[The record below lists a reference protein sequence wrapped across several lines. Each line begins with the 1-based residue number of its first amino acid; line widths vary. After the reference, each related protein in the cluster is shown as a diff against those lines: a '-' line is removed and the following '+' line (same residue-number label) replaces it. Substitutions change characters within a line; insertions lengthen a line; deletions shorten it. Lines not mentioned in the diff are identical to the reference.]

1 MRMAFSIYQSPLPTV
16 YCLLPTNYYIYHTM
30 VDSEV
35 LEQEDYE
42 VKIGS
47 FNGPMDLLVYLVQK
61 KEMTLDQIPIAEIAD
76 DFLKWVNEYSET
88 DLSKAGD
95 FLFMAS
101 RLMAL
106 KVQELLPA
114 EERDPEMEEE
124 YNEDREKLMKE
135 MLEYQRFKQVASGLQ
150 EMEAKNFGTY
160 SRGRLEKTQSDDDTL
175 ADANIWQLFRAYQ
188 KSLKTKISETIHH
201 IELDYVTIQDRQ
213 QAINNFLNVHGRA
226 LFEDLLDNDSHPI
239 VAAVT
244 FMAMLEMIKTDDI
257 VFRQSELFGP
267 IWIYRKKNN
276 PEYADE
282 MAHETVF
289 FSKDPEVKAGL
300 VETIRSQAIARS
312 KEKSVGDLAATMR
325 EAVLWT
331 ERGRN
336 VTEEDL
342 NAMLEGR
349 EDISEVQDNPFADM
363 IAEADA
369 AEGAQQAAS
378 APDANAQAPDTTTP
392 AQDAAQPTAS
402 ENAETAPNQESVPS
416 TTEAAQSTIQV
427 PAQSAILESADIPT
441 FESSSF
447 EDEAPVLSK
456 SSIPEFGANDDDDSE
471 ERAHTFEPVDETEEV
486 ADNSNGA
493 SISSNTISGDSC
505 STNVK
510 EDSSINDIQEL
521 NEQSVQQMSDEEFA
535 AFMQKAQA
543 FYNNASSA
551 QSSNAQSSTNS
562 AQSAT
567 FAQSS
572 DKQSASVSAHSNNIQ
587 PTYADSRSTSSY
599 DSYKSSKSTW
609 DEPAPAAVQSV
620 QKEEPEEDRYS
631 SYSFGNEM
639 TDEEYIAYLNRSARA
654 SRKEEP
660 KSAAAPEKPATSP
673 ANLEKQTENK
683 PAKKSERKS
692 FMPEDEEGGMTDE
705 EYQAYL
711 AEHGDDDDDEE
722 GPVVYGAGKD

>member
-1 MRMAFSIYQSPLPTV
+1 
-16 YCLLPTNYYIYHTM
+16 M

-336 VTEEDL
+336 VTDEDL

-378 APDANAQAPDTTTP
+378 APAGDTAQQPTTP
-392 AQDAAQPTAS
+392 
-402 ENAETAPNQESVPS
+402 ENAETAPSQNAATANDNAAAPVENTEAVSAQ
-416 TTEAAQSTIQV
+416 EAAQSAT
-427 PAQSAILESADIPT
+427 LESA
-441 FESSSF
+441 EMSAS

-471 ERAHTFEPVDETEEV
+471 ERAHTFEPVDELVEELEEENLDEDEIESGEAESVTEETTE
-486 ADNSNGA
+486 
-493 SISSNTISGDSC
+493 SSD
-505 STNVK
+505 
-510 EDSSINDIQEL
+510 DSSAESSFQGL

-551 QSSNAQSSTNS
+551 QSNNAQSAATS
-562 AQSAT
+562 AQSTTSSTQAQTSAT
-567 FAQSS
+567 
-572 DKQSASVSAHSNNIQ
+572 Q
-587 PTYADSRSTSSY
+587 PISADSRSTSSY
-599 DSYKSSKSTW
+599 GS
-609 DEPAPAAVQSV
+609 A
-620 QKEEPEEDRYS
+620 EPEEDRYS

-654 SRKEEP
+654 SRKEES
-660 KSAAAPEKPATSP
+660 KSTASP
-673 ANLEKQTENK
+673 TNLEKQTENK

>member
-1 MRMAFSIYQSPLPTV
+1 
-16 YCLLPTNYYIYHTM
+16 M

-289 FSKDPEVKAGL
+289 FSKDPEVKSGL
-300 VETIRSQAIARS
+300 VDTIRSQAIARS

-336 VTEEDL
+336 VTDEDL

-369 AEGAQQAAS
+369 AEGAMQAAS
-378 APDANAQAPDTTTP
+378 TLAGDTSVQGQNVAQSTNQVP
-392 AQDAAQPTAS
+392 AQLATAESTETAPSQDASDTSPVQDFAQSAEASAS
-402 ENAETAPNQESVPS
+402 ENAAIPVQDF
-416 TTEAAQSTIQV
+416 
-427 PAQSAILESADIPT
+427 AQSATNTASEEESIPA
-441 FESSSF
+441 FESSSI
-447 EDEAPVLSK
+447 EDEAPVLTQG
-456 SSIPEFGANDDDDSE
+456 SIPEFGTNEETDFE
-471 ERAHTFEPVDETEEV
+471 ERAHTFEPIDEPV
-486 ADNSNGA
+486 
-493 SISSNTISGDSC
+493 
-505 STNVK
+505 
-510 EDSSINDIQEL
+510 EDSDFNAEPVK
-521 NEQSVQQMSDEEFA
+521 NETATNAAENTFQGMSEDAVKQMSDEEFA

-543 FYNNASSA
+543 FYSNSSSA
-551 QSSNAQSSTNS
+551 ASTTEPTAPAFAHSSSEDNTPTITKSASYDFADKKPSSSYSSYTAS
-562 AQSAT
+562 APVQSA
-567 FAQSS
+567 
-572 DKQSASVSAHSNNIQ
+572 K
-587 PTYADSRSTSSY
+587 
-599 DSYKSSKSTW
+599 
-609 DEPAPAAVQSV
+609 
-620 QKEEPEEDRYS
+620 KEEPEEDKYS

-639 TDEEYIAYLNRSARA
+639 TDEEYIAYLNRSARS
-654 SRKEEP
+654 SRKDEP
-660 KSAAAPEKPATSP
+660 KPAAATSN
-673 ANLEKQTENK
+673 AALEKRDESK

-692 FMPEDEEGGMTDE
+692 FMPEDDEGGMTDE

-711 AEHGDDDDDEE
+711 AEHGDDDEDEE
-722 GPVVYGAGKD
+722 GPVVYGAGKE

>member
-1 MRMAFSIYQSPLPTV
+1 
-16 YCLLPTNYYIYHTM
+16 M

-114 EERDPEMEEE
+114 EERDPETIEE
-124 YNEDREKLMKE
+124 YNEDREKLMQE
-135 MLEYQRFKQVASGLQ
+135 MLEYQRFKQVAGGLQ

-160 SRGRLEKTQSDDDTL
+160 SRGRLEKTQNDDDTL

-213 QAINNFLNVHGRA
+213 QAINNFLNAHGRA

-244 FMAMLEMIKTDDI
+244 FMAMLEMIKTDEV

-349 EDISEVQDNPFADM
+349 EDISEVQENPFADM

-369 AEGAQQAAS
+369 AEGTLQAAR
-378 APDANAQAPDTTTP
+378 APAGDAIAPG
-392 AQDAAQPTAS
+392 QEAAQPTTP
-402 ENAETAPNQESVPS
+402 ETAPNQDAAFIQDATQPTTPEDTAIPTIESGASSHETDLGASVLEDIVETS
-416 TTEAAQSTIQV
+416 HVIE
-427 PAQSAILESADIPT
+427 PAHAFEPADESDESADDFNDAPT
-441 FESSSF
+441 IVAGNINSF
-447 EDEAPVLSK
+447 QGLSEDA
-456 SSIPEFGANDDDDSE
+456 
-471 ERAHTFEPVDETEEV
+471 
-486 ADNSNGA
+486 
-493 SISSNTISGDSC
+493 
-505 STNVK
+505 VK
-510 EDSSINDIQEL
+510 
-521 NEQSVQQMSDEEFA
+521 QMSDEEFA

-543 FYNNASSA
+543 FYDNASSA
-551 QSSNAQSSTNS
+551 QSPTNETQSSTATVQPSNEISESDDIPSITKSYTS
-562 AQSAT
+562 AE
-567 FAQSS
+567 
-572 DKQSASVSAHSNNIQ
+572 
-587 PTYADSRSTSSY
+587 SSY
-599 DSYKSSKSTW
+599 AQD
-609 DEPAPAAVQSV
+609 
-620 QKEEPEEDRYS
+620 EPEEDKYS

-654 SRKEEP
+654 SRKEES
-660 KSAAAPEKPATSP
+660 KSATVQTTSEKPATAPEKP
-673 ANLEKQTENK
+673 K
-683 PAKKSERKS
+683 RKS
-692 FMPEDEEGGMTDE
+692 FMPEDDEGGMTDE

-711 AEHGDDDDDEE
+711 AEHGDDDEDEE

>member
-1 MRMAFSIYQSPLPTV
+1 
-16 YCLLPTNYYIYHTM
+16 M

-35 LEQEDYE
+35 LEQDDYE

-378 APDANAQAPDTTTP
+378 TPAGDAQQPTTP
-392 AQDAAQPTAS
+392 GNVETAVAGS
-402 ENAETAPNQESVPS
+402 AETTPGQDSAPSS
-416 TTEAAQSTIQV
+416 TEAAQSAETSASEDSAT
-427 PAQSAILESADIPT
+427 PAQDNTDAPT
-441 FESSSF
+441 FEASSTA
-447 EDEAPVLSK
+447 DEAPVLSK

-471 ERAHTFEPVDETEEV
+471 DRAHTFEPVDEPIEELEEDEPAETE
-486 ADNSNGA
+486 S
-493 SISSNTISGDSC
+493 
-505 STNVK
+505 VK
-510 EDSSINDIQEL
+510 EESAENNFQGL

-551 QSSNAQSSTNS
+551 QSNNAQSAATS

-567 FAQSS
+567 SS
-572 DKQSASVSAHSNNIQ
+572 THSASTPTQTSATQ
-587 PTYADSRSTSSY
+587 PTSAASRSTSSY
-599 DSYKSSKSTW
+599 TSYSSSSKSTW
-609 DEPAPAAVQSV
+609 NEPAPAPVQE
-620 QKEEPEEDRYS
+620 KEPEEDRYS

-654 SRKEEP
+654 SRKEE
-660 KSAAAPEKPATSP
+660 SKPASSP
-673 ANLEKQTENK
+673 TNLEKQTENK

-692 FMPEDEEGGMTDE
+692 FMPEDDEGGMTDE

>member
-1 MRMAFSIYQSPLPTV
+1 
-16 YCLLPTNYYIYHTM
+16 M

-114 EERDPEMEEE
+114 EERDPGTIEE
-124 YNEDREKLMKE
+124 YNEDREQLMKE
-135 MLEYQRFKQVASGLQ
+135 MLEYQRFKQVAGGLQ

-369 AEGAQQAAS
+369 AEGTQQAAS
-378 APDANAQAPDTTTP
+378 APAGDAQQSAAPG
-392 AQDAAQPTAS
+392 S
-402 ENAETAPNQESVPS
+402 AETAPSQNAAPANDNAAAPVENTEAVSAQ
-416 TTEAAQSTIQV
+416 EAAQSAT
-427 PAQSAILESADIPT
+427 LESAEMSAI
-441 FESSSF
+441 

-486 ADNSNGA
+486 ADNSNSA
-493 SISSNTISGDSC
+493 SISSNTISGDFC

-551 QSSNAQSSTNS
+551 LSSNTQST
-562 AQSAT
+562 T
-567 FAQSS
+567 FAQSAS
-572 DKQSASVSAHSNNIQ
+572 TTAQTSATQ
-587 PTYADSRSTSSY
+587 PTSADSRSTSSY
-599 DSYKSSKSTW
+599 DS
-609 DEPAPAAVQSV
+609 V
-620 QKEEPEEDRYS
+620 EPEEDKYS

-639 TDEEYIAYLNRSARA
+639 TDEEYIAYLNRSART
-654 SRKEEP
+654 SRKEES
-660 KSAAAPEKPATSP
+660 KSAAAP

-692 FMPEDEEGGMTDE
+692 FMPEDDEGGMTDE

-711 AEHGDDDDDEE
+711 AEHGDDDDEE

>member
-1 MRMAFSIYQSPLPTV
+1 
-16 YCLLPTNYYIYHTM
+16 M

-114 EERDPEMEEE
+114 EERDPEMVEE
-124 YNEDREKLMKE
+124 YNEDREKLMQE

-336 VTEEDL
+336 VTDEDL

-349 EDISEVQDNPFADM
+349 EDISEVQENPFADM
-363 IAEADA
+363 IAEADD
-369 AEGAQQAAS
+369 AEGALQAAS
-378 APDANAQAPDTTTP
+378 VPVGEASSSPDANAQAP
-392 AQDAAQPTAS
+392 AQDS
-402 ENAETAPNQESVPS
+402 
-416 TTEAAQSTIQV
+416 AQSTNQV
-427 PAQSAILESADIPT
+427 PAQSTEASASEDAATPSQDAAQSATNTASEEASIPT
-441 FESSSF
+441 FGSSSI
-447 EDEAPVLSK
+447 EDETPVLTQG
-456 SSIPEFGANDDDDSE
+456 SIPEFGTNEETDFE
-471 ERAHTFEPVDETEEV
+471 ERAHTFEPVDEADENPVEQESAEV
-486 ADNSNGA
+486 TDFESADNSNSA
-493 SISSNTISGDSC
+493 SIS
-505 STNVK
+505 V
-510 EDSSINDIQEL
+510 NDIQGL
-521 NEQSVQQMSDEEFA
+521 NEDAVKQMSDEEFA

-551 QSSNAQSSTNS
+551 QSATSS
-562 AQSAT
+562 AQSAST
-567 FAQSS
+567 STHFSS
-572 DKQSASVSAHSNNIQ
+572 DF
-587 PTYADSRSTSSY
+587 ADQKPRSSY
-599 DSYKSSKSTW
+599 SSYTESATI
-609 DEPAPAAVQSV
+609 

-654 SRKEEP
+654 SRKDEP
-660 KSAAAPEKPATSP
+660 KPAASPE
-673 ANLEKQTENK
+673 K

-692 FMPEDEEGGMTDE
+692 FMPEDDEGGMTDE

>member
-1 MRMAFSIYQSPLPTV
+1 
-16 YCLLPTNYYIYHTM
+16 M
-30 VDSEV
+30 VDSEA

-289 FSKDPEVKAGL
+289 FSKDPEVKSGL
-300 VETIRSQAIARS
+300 VDTIRSQAIARS

-336 VTEEDL
+336 VTDEDL

-378 APDANAQAPDTTTP
+378 ATAGDTQQAV
-392 AQDAAQPTAS
+392 
-402 ENAETAPNQESVPS
+402 AP
-416 TTEAAQSTIQV
+416 
-427 PAQSAILESADIPT
+427 
-441 FESSSF
+441 
-447 EDEAPVLSK
+447 
-456 SSIPEFGANDDDDSE
+456 
-471 ERAHTFEPVDETEEV
+471 
-486 ADNSNGA
+486 
-493 SISSNTISGDSC
+493 GD
-505 STNVK
+505 
-510 EDSSINDIQEL
+510 
-521 NEQSVQQMSDEEFA
+521 
-535 AFMQKAQA
+535 
-543 FYNNASSA
+543 
-551 QSSNAQSSTNS
+551 
-562 AQSAT
+562 
-567 FAQSS
+567 
-572 DKQSASVSAHSNNIQ
+572 
-587 PTYADSRSTSSY
+587 
-599 DSYKSSKSTW
+599 
-609 DEPAPAAVQSV
+609 
-620 QKEEPEEDRYS
+620 
-631 SYSFGNEM
+631 
-639 TDEEYIAYLNRSARA
+639 
-654 SRKEEP
+654 
-660 KSAAAPEKPATSP
+660 
-673 ANLEKQTENK
+673 
-683 PAKKSERKS
+683 RKS
-692 FMPEDEEGGMTDE
+692 
-705 EYQAYL
+705 
-711 AEHGDDDDDEE
+711 
-722 GPVVYGAGKD
+722 VV

>member
-1 MRMAFSIYQSPLPTV
+1 
-16 YCLLPTNYYIYHTM
+16 M

-35 LEQEDYE
+35 LEQDDYE

-378 APDANAQAPDTTTP
+378 TP
-392 AQDAAQPTAS
+392 AGDAQQPTTSAD
-402 ENAETAPNQESVPS
+402 NAETAPSQDSAPANDNASAPVENAGITAVAD
-416 TTEAAQSTIQV
+416 AAQSAEASASEDAATPFQDSADV
-427 PAQSAILESADIPT
+427 PA
-441 FESSSF
+441 FESPSF
-447 EDEAPVLSK
+447 VDDAPVLSK

-471 ERAHTFEPVDETEEV
+471 ERAHTFEPVDEPIEELEEDEP
-486 ADNSNGA
+486 AE
-493 SISSNTISGDSC
+493 SSD
-505 STNVK
+505 
-510 EDSSINDIQEL
+510 DSSAESSFQGL

-551 QSSNAQSSTNS
+551 QSSNS
-562 AQSAT
+562 
-567 FAQSS
+567 
-572 DKQSASVSAHSNNIQ
+572 QSASTPAQTSATQ
-587 PTYADSRSTSSY
+587 PTSAASRSTSSY
-599 DSYKSSKSTW
+599 KSNDSYSSSSKNSW
-609 DEPAPAAVQSV
+609 DELAPAAVQTV
-620 QKEEPEEDRYS
+620 QEEEPEEDKYS

-660 KSAAAPEKPATSP
+660 KSAAAP

-692 FMPEDEEGGMTDE
+692 FMPEDDEGGMTDE

>member
-1 MRMAFSIYQSPLPTV
+1 
-16 YCLLPTNYYIYHTM
+16 M

-114 EERDPEMEEE
+114 EERDPETIEE
-124 YNEDREKLMKE
+124 YNEDREKLMQE
-135 MLEYQRFKQVASGLQ
+135 MLEYQRFKQVAGGLQ

-160 SRGRLEKTQSDDDTL
+160 SRGRLEKTQNDDDTL

-213 QAINNFLNVHGRA
+213 QAINNFLNAHGRA

-244 FMAMLEMIKTDDI
+244 FMAMLEMIKTDEV

-349 EDISEVQDNPFADM
+349 EDISEVQENPFADM

-369 AEGAQQAAS
+369 AEGALQAAS
-378 APDANAQAPDTTTP
+378 APIGDAQQP
-392 AQDAAQPTAS
+392 AATGS
-402 ENAETAPNQESVPS
+402 AETAPNQD
-416 TTEAAQSTIQV
+416 AAIPTIQ
-427 PAQSAILESADIPT
+427 ANTDASAETSEATNGTSVLADMNKPSHIIEP
-441 FESSSF
+441 SSNISDIA
-447 EDEAPVLSK
+447 ET
-456 SSIPEFGANDDDDSE
+456 
-471 ERAHTFEPVDETEEV
+471 AHTFEPVDDANESPVEQETAEV
-486 ADNSNGA
+486 ADIESEA
-493 SISSNTISGDSC
+493 ADFESADDSIDEPTIVAG
-505 STNVK
+505 N
-510 EDSSINDIQEL
+510 IN
-521 NEQSVQQMSDEEFA
+521 SVQGLSEDAVKQMSDEEFA

-543 FYNNASSA
+543 FYDNASSA
-551 QSSNAQSSTNS
+551 QSSTNEMHSSTNEAQSSTAFEQPSSKISENDDVPFITKS
-562 AQSAT
+562 HLSD
-567 FAQSS
+567 FA
-572 DKQSASVSAHSNNIQ
+572 SNNV
-587 PTYADSRSTSSY
+587 STSN
-599 DSYKSSKSTW
+599 D
-609 DEPAPAAVQSV
+609 
-620 QKEEPEEDRYS
+620 EPEEDKYS

-660 KSAAAPEKPATSP
+660 KPAATPEKP
-673 ANLEKQTENK
+673 
-683 PAKKSERKS
+683 KKKS
-692 FMPEDEEGGMTDE
+692 FMPEDDEGGMTDE

-711 AEHGDDDDDEE
+711 AEHGDDDEDEE
-722 GPVVYGAGKD
+722 GPVVYGAGNN

>member
-1 MRMAFSIYQSPLPTV
+1 
-16 YCLLPTNYYIYHTM
+16 M
-30 VDSEV
+30 VDSDV
-35 LEQEDYE
+35 FEQEDYE

-114 EERDPEMEEE
+114 EERDPETIEE
-124 YNEDREKLMKE
+124 YNEDREKLMQE

-160 SRGRLEKTQSDDDTL
+160 SRGRLEKTQSDEDTL

-276 PEYADE
+276 PEYAEE

-300 VETIRSQAIARS
+300 VDTIRSQAIARS

-336 VTEEDL
+336 VTDEDL

-349 EDISEVQDNPFADM
+349 EDISEVQENPFADM

-369 AEGAQQAAS
+369 AEGITAQQTS
-378 APDANAQAPDTTTP
+378 EQAPATGTAATP
-392 AQDAAQPTAS
+392 A
-402 ENAETAPNQESVPS
+402 N
-416 TTEAAQSTIQV
+416 EAAAVNTDAVNEPIAEPATSTSEVITNA
-427 PAQSAILESADIPT
+427 P
-441 FESSSF
+441 
-447 EDEAPVLSK
+447 EAV
-456 SSIPEFGANDDDDSE
+456 SE
-471 ERAHTFEPVDETEEV
+471 ITPSHTFEPIDEEFADVPDEEINEAQSEEIGEELVDDENFEENL
-486 ADNSNGA
+486 DNVEFSE
-493 SISSNTISGDSC
+493 
-505 STNVK
+505 STNNETLHVSYDDSFD
-510 EDSSINDIQEL
+510 EDIPVIRSSSTDNHGVSAEANFQGL
-521 NEQSVQQMSDEEFA
+521 NEQEVQQMSDEEFA

-543 FYNNASSA
+543 FYDNASTTSSA
-551 QSSNAQSSTNS
+551 TSSVQPSANFAQPATSSAATPQQTSSTQFTTNS
-562 AQSAT
+562 TPTVSKYDFSSTYSA
-567 FAQSS
+567 
-572 DKQSASVSAHSNNIQ
+572 
-587 PTYADSRSTSSY
+587 P
-599 DSYKSSKSTW
+599 
-609 DEPAPAAVQSV
+609 V
-620 QKEEPEEDRYS
+620 QKEPEEDKYS

-654 SRKEEP
+654 SRKDDP
-660 KSAAAPEKPATSP
+660 KPAAIPTPPEKPTSP
-673 ANLEKQTENK
+673 AAESK

-692 FMPEDEEGGMTDE
+692 FMPEEGEGGMTDE
-705 EYQAYL
+705 EFEAYL

>member
-1 MRMAFSIYQSPLPTV
+1 
-16 YCLLPTNYYIYHTM
+16 M
-30 VDSEV
+30 VDSEA

-369 AEGAQQAAS
+369 AEGALQAAS
-378 APDANAQAPDTTTP
+378 APAGDTQQSAAPGSTESANTEQAPVNGDSTVPANDNAAAPVENTEAVP
-392 AQDAAQPTAS
+392 AQDAT
-402 ENAETAPNQESVPS
+402 
-416 TTEAAQSTIQV
+416 
-427 PAQSAILESADIPT
+427 QSAEA
-441 FESSSF
+441 SSS

-471 ERAHTFEPVDETEEV
+471 ERTHTFEPVDEIVEEL
-486 ADNSNGA
+486 DEENLDEDE
-493 SISSNTISGDSC
+493 IESGKAES
-505 STNVK
+505 VK
-510 EDSSINDIQEL
+510 EEFAESSDDSSAESTFQGL
-521 NEQSVQQMSDEEFA
+521 NEQSVQQMSDKEFA

-551 QSSNAQSSTNS
+551 QSNNAQSNNTQSAATS
-562 AQSAT
+562 AQSTTSSTPAQTSAT
-567 FAQSS
+567 
-572 DKQSASVSAHSNNIQ
+572 Q
-587 PTYADSRSTSSY
+587 PTSAASRSTSSY
-599 DSYKSSKSTW
+599 GS
-609 DEPAPAAVQSV
+609 A
-620 QKEEPEEDRYS
+620 EPEEDRYS

-654 SRKEEP
+654 SRKEE
-660 KSAAAPEKPATSP
+660 SKPAASP
-673 ANLEKQTENK
+673 TNLEKQTENK

-692 FMPEDEEGGMTDE
+692 FMPEDDEGGMTDE

>member
-1 MRMAFSIYQSPLPTV
+1 
-16 YCLLPTNYYIYHTM
+16 M

-35 LEQEDYE
+35 LEQDDYE

-378 APDANAQAPDTTTP
+378 APGANAQAPDTTTP
-392 AQDAAQPTAS
+392 AQDTAQQSAAS
-402 ENAETAPNQESVPS
+402 GSAETAPSQNAAPANDNASAPVENTEAVSAQ
-416 TTEAAQSTIQV
+416 EAAQSAT
-427 PAQSAILESADIPT
+427 LESA
-441 FESSSF
+441 EMSAS

-471 ERAHTFEPVDETEEV
+471 ERAHTFEPVDEPIEELEEDEP
-486 ADNSNGA
+486 AE
-493 SISSNTISGDSC
+493 SSD
-505 STNVK
+505 
-510 EDSSINDIQEL
+510 DSSAESSFQGL

-551 QSSNAQSSTNS
+551 QSNNAQSASTP
-562 AQSAT
+562 AQTSAT
-567 FAQSS
+567 
-572 DKQSASVSAHSNNIQ
+572 Q
-587 PTYADSRSTSSY
+587 PTSAASRSTSSY
-599 DSYKSSKSTW
+599 KSNDSYSSSSKNSW
-609 DEPAPAAVQSV
+609 DELAPAAVQE
-620 QKEEPEEDRYS
+620 EEPEEDKYS

-660 KSAAAPEKPATSP
+660 KSAAAP

-692 FMPEDEEGGMTDE
+692 FMPEDDEGGMTDE

-711 AEHGDDDDDEE
+711 AEHGDDDEDEE

>member
-1 MRMAFSIYQSPLPTV
+1 
-16 YCLLPTNYYIYHTM
+16 M
-30 VDSEV
+30 VDSEA

-378 APDANAQAPDTTTP
+378 ATAGDTQAP
-392 AQDAAQPTAS
+392 AQDFAQSTDQAPAQPTAS
-402 ENAETAPNQESVPS
+402 ENAETAPIQDVAPANDNASAPVENTEAVPAQD
-416 TTEAAQSTIQV
+416 AAQSAT
-427 PAQSAILESADIPT
+427 LESAKV
-441 FESSSF
+441 SAS

-471 ERAHTFEPVDETEEV
+471 ERAHTFEPVDEPIEELEEENLDEDEIESGEAESVTEETTE
-486 ADNSNGA
+486 
-493 SISSNTISGDSC
+493 SSD
-505 STNVK
+505 
-510 EDSSINDIQEL
+510 DSSAESTFQGL

-551 QSSNAQSSTNS
+551 QSNNAQSNN
-562 AQSAT
+562 AQSNNTQSAAT
-567 FAQSS
+567 SAKSTTSS
-572 DKQSASVSAHSNNIQ
+572 TQSASTPAQTSATQ
-587 PTYADSRSTSSY
+587 PTSANSRSTSSY
-599 DSYKSSKSTW
+599 GS
-609 DEPAPAAVQSV
+609 A
-620 QKEEPEEDRYS
+620 EPEEDRYS

-654 SRKEEP
+654 SRKEES
-660 KSAAAPEKPATSP
+660 KSAASPTSQ
-673 ANLEKQTENK
+673 EKQTENK

>member
-1 MRMAFSIYQSPLPTV
+1 
-16 YCLLPTNYYIYHTM
+16 M

-35 LEQEDYE
+35 LEQDDYE

-402 ENAETAPNQESVPS
+402 ENAETAPSQNAAPANDNAAAPVEKTEAVSVQ
-416 TTEAAQSTIQV
+416 EAAQSAT
-427 PAQSAILESADIPT
+427 LESA
-441 FESSSF
+441 EMSAS
-447 EDEAPVLSK
+447 EDDAPVLSK

-471 ERAHTFEPVDETEEV
+471 ERAHTFEPVDEPIEELEEDEP
-486 ADNSNGA
+486 AE
-493 SISSNTISGDSC
+493 SSD
-505 STNVK
+505 
-510 EDSSINDIQEL
+510 DSSAESSFQGL

-551 QSSNAQSSTNS
+551 QSSNMQST
-562 AQSAT
+562 T
-567 FAQSS
+567 FAQSAS
-572 DKQSASVSAHSNNIQ
+572 TTAQSSVAQ
-587 PTYADSRSTSSY
+587 PTSAASRSTSSY
-599 DSYKSSKSTW
+599 KSNDSYSSSSKNSW
-609 DEPAPAAVQSV
+609 DEPAPAPVQE
-620 QKEEPEEDRYS
+620 EEPKEDRYS

-654 SRKEEP
+654 SRKEESKP
-660 KSAAAPEKPATSP
+660 AAGSEKSAASTSAAPEKP
-673 ANLEKQTENK
+673 
-683 PAKKSERKS
+683 KKKS
-692 FMPEDEEGGMTDE
+692 FMPENDEGGMTDE

>member
-289 FSKDPEVKAGL
+289 FSKDPEVKSGL
-300 VETIRSQAIARS
+300 VDTIRSQAIARS

-336 VTEEDL
+336 VTDEDL

-369 AEGAQQAAS
+369 AENAQQAAS
-378 APDANAQAPDTTTP
+378 APAGDATQPAIPGSAETAPSQDSAPSTTPENVEMVPPQDAAQTATEDESTATP
-392 AQDAAQPTAS
+392 AQDF
-402 ENAETAPNQESVPS
+402 AEV
-416 TTEAAQSTIQV
+416 
-427 PAQSAILESADIPT
+427 PT
-441 FESSSF
+441 FTSSNF
-447 EDEAPVLSK
+447 DDEAPVLSK
-456 SSIPEFGANDDDDSE
+456 SSIPEFGVDDNADLE
-471 ERAHTFEPVDETEEV
+471 ERAHTFEPIDEPV
-486 ADNSNGA
+486 
-493 SISSNTISGDSC
+493 
-505 STNVK
+505 
-510 EDSSINDIQEL
+510 EDSDFNAEPVK
-521 NEQSVQQMSDEEFA
+521 NETATNAAENTFQGMSEDAVKQMSDEEFA

-543 FYNNASSA
+543 FYDNSSSA
-551 QSSNAQSSTNS
+551 TAATTAKSSDAQFTTS

-567 FAQSS
+567 HSAQHSSTPESTSAHFSS
-572 DKQSASVSAHSNNIQ
+572 DNDSHT
-587 PTYADSRSTSSY
+587 PTITKSTSYDFADEKPHNSY
-599 DSYKSSKSTW
+599 SSYTKS
-609 DEPAPAAVQSV
+609 AAVQSV
-620 QKEEPEEDRYS
+620 QKDEPEEDKYS

-660 KSAAAPEKPATSP
+660 KSAASSE
-673 ANLEKQTENK
+673 K

-692 FMPEDEEGGMTDE
+692 FMPEDDEGGMTDE

-711 AEHGDDDDDEE
+711 AEHGDDDEDEE
-722 GPVVYGAGKD
+722 GPVVYGAGKE